1 MRLPDRAAIQALT
14 GPGCMIRKDRAARAF
29 FVSDY
34 PSRLHKDAAE
44 AASARLIAAGYALRP
59 LEGLML
65 IDWTQARCLQCYDAL
80 PALPLPPYHLSDR
93 RLYSICR
100 LLMQHQAALEDQDA
114 SLLHQALRLYFA
126 KDMPRLTRLLEQGLA
141 EALRLHRAPP
151 CHAARLLLHFGI
163 QKTTGGTSC

>member
-65 IDWTQARCLQCYDAL
+65 IDWTRERCHAFYAS
-80 PALPLPPYHLSDR
+80 LPLLPMPAYEDSDPQ
-93 RLYSICR
+93 LWSLCR
-100 LLMQHQAALEDQDA
+100 LLYQHEAALNLQDQA
-114 SLLHQALRLYFA
+114 LLHQALRLRFVA
-126 KDMPRLTRLLEQGLA
+126 DWPRLQRLLSEGLA
-141 EALRLHRAPP
+141 EALRCRRAPP
-151 CHAARLLLHFGI
+151 HHAARLLLSQGI
-163 QKTTGGTSC
+163 DR